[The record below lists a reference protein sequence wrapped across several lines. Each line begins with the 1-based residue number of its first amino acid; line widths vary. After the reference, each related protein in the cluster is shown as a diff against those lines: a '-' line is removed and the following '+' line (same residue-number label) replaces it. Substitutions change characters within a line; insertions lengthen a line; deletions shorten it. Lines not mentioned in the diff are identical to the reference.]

1 MTTGTYNFMSV
12 ILDAAFLGVSTAT
25 TAGSVS
31 GSASLITQLVITQFS
46 DQVKV
51 RFISQL
57 INGISSVIKK
67 LVKCFNR
74 ITISTF
80 FSYCYL
86 LIFQ

>member
-1 MTTGTYNFMSV
+1 MSV

-67 LVKCFNR
+67 LLKCFNGT
-74 ITISTF
+74 TISTF
-80 FSYCYL
+80 FLYP
-86 LIFQ
+86 FF

>member
-25 TAGSVS
+25 TAGSV
-31 GSASLITQLVITQFS
+31 SASLITQLVITQFS